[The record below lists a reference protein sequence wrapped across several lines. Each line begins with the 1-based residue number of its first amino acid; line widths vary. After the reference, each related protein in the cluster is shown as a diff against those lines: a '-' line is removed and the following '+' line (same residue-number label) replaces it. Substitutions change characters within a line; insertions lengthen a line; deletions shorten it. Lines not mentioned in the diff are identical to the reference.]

1 MEDKDMIQLAQLGLD
16 YGSNA
21 VVFNGLTL
29 DIPRGRSVGVLG
41 ANGVGKTTLIKL
53 ISGMISPTHGSVTV
67 LGRNPRLRELA
78 LYQQIYVVPEEST
91 LPSISANKYI
101 QSFSKFYPSFDH
113 ALCSKMLERFSV
125 DAAKSLQKMSLGQKK
140 KFIVSFA
147 LATGCQLI
155 LMDEPTNGL
164 DIPSKAL
171 FREIVIE
178 HQREDQTLLICTH
191 QVKDLESIID
201 SVVMMNENHALW
213 IDLGELPRFVS
224 QISGSQSNAN
234 VLYTEKRLGADV
246 SLIRGTTQQ
255 PTDIDLEIL
264 FNTFHTNYSGLNEAI
279 STGSA
284 L

>member
-1 MEDKDMIQLAQLGLD
+1 MIQLAQLGFD
-16 YGSNA
+16 YGSKA

-29 DIPRGRSVGVLG
+29 DIPMGRSVGVLG

-53 ISGMISPTHGSVTV
+53 ISGMISPTQGSVTV
-67 LGRNPRLRELA
+67 LGNNPRLRELA

-91 LPSISANKYI
+91 LPAISANKYI
-101 QSFSKFYPSFDH
+101 QSFSVFYPSFDH
-113 ALCSKMLERFSV
+113 TLCSKMLDRFSV
-125 DAAKSLQKMSLGQKK
+125 DATKSLQKMSLGQKK
-140 KFIVSFA
+140 KFVVSFA

-171 FREIVIE
+171 FRETVIE

-201 SVVMMNENHALW
+201 SVVMMNESHALW
-213 IDLGELPRFVS
+213 IDLGELPKFVS
-224 QISGSQSNAN
+224 QISGSHNDAN
-234 VLYTEKRLGADV
+234 ILYTEKRLGADV
-246 SLIRGTTQQ
+246 SLIKGTTQQ

-264 FNTFHTNYSGLNEAI
+264 FNTFHTNYNGLNDAI
-279 STGSA
+279 SNGDT

>member
-1 MEDKDMIQLAQLGLD
+1 MIQLAQLGFD
-16 YGSNA
+16 YGPKA

-29 DIPRGRSVGVLG
+29 NIPQGRSVGVLG

-53 ISGMISPTHGSVTV
+53 ISGMVSPTQGSVSV
-67 LGRNPRLRELA
+67 LGSNPRLRPLA
-78 LYQQIYVVPEEST
+78 LYQQMYVVPEEST
-91 LPSISANKYI
+91 LPSISALKYI
-101 QSFSKFYPSFDH
+101 QSFSVFYPAFNH
-113 ALCSKMLERFSV
+113 ALCTKMLEQFSV
-125 DAAKSLQKMSLGQKK
+125 DLHKSLQKMSLGQKK

-201 SVVMMNENHALW
+201 SVVMMNEAHALW

-224 QISGSQSNAN
+224 QVSGAQSDTQ
-234 VLYTEKRLGADV
+234 VLYSEKRLGADI
-246 SLIRGTTQQ
+246 SLIKGTTQQ

-264 FNTFHTNYSGLNEAI
+264 FNTFHTNYSGLNDAI
-279 STGSA
+279 STGA
-284 L
+284 TR